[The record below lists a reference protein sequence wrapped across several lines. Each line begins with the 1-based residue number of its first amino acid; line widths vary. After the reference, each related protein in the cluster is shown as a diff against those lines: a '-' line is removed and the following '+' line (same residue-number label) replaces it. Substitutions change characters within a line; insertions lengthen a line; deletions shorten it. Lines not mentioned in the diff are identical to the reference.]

1 MILIEKTIPALA
13 KQKTKL
19 ATEVFKQWQSSTALR
34 DVTSNE
40 LDCEMQKLSTHFGWF
55 GCMALTNSD
64 LRNKGLS
71 CFFLCS
77 AFFSLRKFDSL

>member
-19 ATEVFKQWQSSTALR
+19 ATEVFKEWQSSRALR

-40 LDCEMQKLSTHFGWF
+40 LDCEMQELSTHFGWF

-64 LRNKGLS
+64 LRNKALS
-71 CFFLCS
+71 CFFFCVVLS
-77 AFFSLRKFDSL
+77 FL